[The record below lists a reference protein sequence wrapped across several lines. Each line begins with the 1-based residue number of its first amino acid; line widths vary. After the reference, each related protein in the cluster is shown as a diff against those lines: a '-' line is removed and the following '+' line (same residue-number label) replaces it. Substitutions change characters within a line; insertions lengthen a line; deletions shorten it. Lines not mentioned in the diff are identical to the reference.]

1 MTEPTSTIDGQAT
14 QALQATLGAE
24 HAALWCYS
32 LAVAFLVEP
41 QQGQARRDADVHR
54 ELRGRIEQTL
64 TQLGQRP
71 VSAQPAYATPQPV
84 TDPASAARLAVVAET
99 DCLTSW
105 RALLEQTTDQ
115 GLREAGLKA
124 LTDATAA
131 ARGGA
136 RSVGATP
143 VVPVFPGDPDPVR
156 A

>member
-1 MTEPTSTIDGQAT
+1 MTQTPTSTIDGPTT

-41 QQGQARRDADVHR
+41 QQSQARRDADVHR

-64 TQLGQRP
+64 TQLGQ
-71 VSAQPAYATPQPV
+71 QPV

-99 DCLTSW
+99 DCQTSW
-105 RALLEQTTDQ
+105 RALLEQTSDR

-124 LTDATAA
+124 LTDATG
-131 ARGGA
+131 R
-136 RSVGATP
+136 
-143 VVPVFPGDPDPVR
+143 
-156 A
+156 

>member
-1 MTEPTSTIDGQAT
+1 MSGGSARLDDVAVG
-14 QALQATLGAE
+14 ALQDALGTE

-41 QQGQARRDADVHR
+41 QQSQARRDADVHR

-99 DCLTSW
+99 DCQTSW
-105 RALLEQTTDQ
+105 RALLEQTSDR

-124 LTDATAA
+124 LTDATG
-131 ARGGA
+131 RGA
-136 RSVGATP
+136 RWRAVVGATP
-143 VVPVFPGDPDPVR
+143 VVPVFPGRP
-156 A
+156 

>member
-1 MTEPTSTIDGQAT
+1 MTTSPPSTIDGQAT
-14 QALQATLGAE
+14 RALQATLGAE

-41 QQGQARRDADVHR
+41 QQSQARRDAEVHR

-64 TQLGQRP
+64 TQIGQRP

-99 DCLTSW
+99 DCQRSW

-124 LTDATAA
+124 LTDATGRC
-131 ARGGA
+131 ARW
-136 RSVGATP
+136 RTVVGATP
-143 VVPVFPGDPDPVR
+143 VVPVFPGRP
-156 A
+156 